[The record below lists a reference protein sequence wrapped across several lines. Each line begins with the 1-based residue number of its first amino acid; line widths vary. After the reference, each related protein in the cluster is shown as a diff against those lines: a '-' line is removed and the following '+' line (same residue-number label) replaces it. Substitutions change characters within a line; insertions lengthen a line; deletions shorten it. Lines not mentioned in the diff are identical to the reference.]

1 MNKTLLIFRHEFL
14 HTIKRTG
21 FIIMTLIVPLVALL
35 AIGVVQLVSGIAK
48 PTVEITTI
56 GYVDESGGFQQYTS
70 QGNITLVRFDTPDD
84 ATKAL
89 VKSDIKEYFVI
100 PSDYVSTGVINRYT
114 LEKQLAAPPATTTAI
129 KNFLS
134 SNLLAGKVPP
144 ATIDLIEAPLNLV
157 TIRLTATGAVAP
169 EQGGYG
175 NLIIPGVFSLL
186 LLLSII
192 FSSTYL
198 LQGLGE
204 EKENRLIE
212 ILLSSVSA
220 RQLLT
225 GKVLGIG
232 AAGLAQVVVWV
243 VSAPLLLNLASSTFG
258 GFISTIQ
265 IPANFLVLA
274 VVYFILGYLLFA
286 VLSAGIGAISSNSR
300 EGQQLIGIFTL
311 PLLTPLWFMSLL
323 MLFPNNPI
331 WVVLTIFPI
340 TAPVEVM
347 IRLGVSDIPAWELAA
362 SIAVLVL
369 SIIGGAVIN
378 HQGFQNLLA
387 HVWEKTQARGN
398 YPKPQE
404 RIGWYL
410 ARS

>member
-14 HTIKRTG
+14 HTIKRKG
-21 FIIMTLIVPLVALL
+21 FIIMTLIVPLIALL
-35 AIGVVQLVSGIAK
+35 TIGVLQLISGIAE
-48 PTVEITTI
+48 PPVAEEVTI
-56 GYVDESGGFQQYTS
+56 GYVDESGGFQRHAS

-89 VKSDIKEYFVI
+89 VKGDIKEYFVI
-100 PSDYVSTGVINRYT
+100 PSDYISAGMVSRYT
-114 LEKQLAAPPATTTAI
+114 LQRELMPPADITTAI

-134 SNLLAGKVPP
+134 SNLLAGKVP
-144 ATIDLIEAPLNLV
+144 ATTVARIEAPLNLV
-157 TIRLTATGAVAP
+157 TTRLTETGAVAP

-175 NLIIPGVFSLL
+175 SFIFPVVFSLL
-186 LLLSII
+186 LALSII

-225 GKVLGIG
+225 GKVLGLG

-243 VSAPLLLNLASSTFG
+243 VSAPLLLSLASSSIG

-265 IPANFLVLA
+265 LPANFLVLA

-286 VLSAGIGAISSNSR
+286 VLSAAIGAISPNTR
-300 EGQQLIGIFTL
+300 EGNQLVTILTL
-311 PLLTPLWFMSLL
+311 PTFIPLWLMSLL
-323 MLFPNNPI
+323 MWRPDNPI

-340 TAPVEVM
+340 TAPAEVM
-347 IRLGVSDIPAWELAA
+347 LRLGVSGIPAWQIVA

-369 SIIGGAVIN
+369 SIIGG
-378 HQGFQNLLA
+378 LLLTTK
-387 HVWEKTQARGN
+387 VFRTYLLMYGKR
-398 YPKPQE
+398 PKLGE
-404 RIGWYL
+404 II
-410 ARS
+410 RSLRSA

>member
-1 MNKTLLIFRHEFL
+1 MNKTLLILRHEFL
-14 HTIKRTG
+14 HTIKRKG
-21 FIIMTLIVPLVALL
+21 FIIMTLIVPLGALL
-35 AIGVVQLVSGIAK
+35 AIGVIPLVSGIAK
-48 PTVEITTI
+48 PAVEITTI

-84 ATKAL
+84 ATEAL
-89 VKSDIKEYFVI
+89 VKGDIKEYFVI
-100 PSDYVSTGVINRYT
+100 PSNYASTGVINRYT

-129 KNFLS
+129 KNFIS
-134 SNLLAGKVPP
+134 SNLLAGRVSP

-157 TIRLTATGAVAP
+157 TTRLTETGAVAP
-169 EQGGYG
+169 EQGGFG
-175 NLIIPGVFSLL
+175 NFVIPGVFSVLL
-186 LLLSII
+186 VLSII

-243 VSAPLLLNLASSTFG
+243 ISAPLLLSLASSTFG
-258 GFISTIQ
+258 GFISTIHL
-265 IPANFLVLA
+265 PANFLVLA

-300 EGQQLIGIFTL
+300 EGQQLIG
-311 PLLTPLWFMSLL
+311 LLTVPACIPLWFMSLL
-323 MLFPNNPI
+323 MFLPDNPV
-331 WVVLTIFPI
+331 WVVLTIFPL
-340 TAPVEVM
+340 TAPVEV
-347 IRLGVSDIPAWELAA
+347 IVRLGVSDIPAWQLGT
-362 SIAVLVL
+362 SIAVLGL
-369 SIIGGAVIN
+369 SIIGGLLLTTRIFRTYLLMY
-378 HQGFQNLLA
+378 GKRPTFREILRNL
-387 HVWEKTQARGN
+387 
-398 YPKPQE
+398 
-404 RIGWYL
+404 
-410 ARS
+410 RSA